1 MRTITKLARERAE
14 ELVKLAEEY
23 EAGRGIAGVVQGLG
37 RRQQPGGGLVKRN
50 WTDLRD
56 GLVWEIEATP
66 VQPQM
71 GDGEPSPINGE
82 TVYTLRFS
90 SQGGG
95 VHRLVVDPDVGS
107 RLGELSDAELAGYL
121 DEASSGGQL

>member
-1 MRTITKLARERAE
+1 M
-14 ELVKLAEEY
+14 
-23 EAGRGIAGVVQGLG
+23 
-37 RRQQPGGGLVKRN
+37 KRN

-56 GLVWEIEATP
+56 GLVWEIEAIP

-82 TVYTLRFS
+82 TAYTLRFS

-95 VHRLVVDPDVGS
+95 VHRLVVDPDVGA